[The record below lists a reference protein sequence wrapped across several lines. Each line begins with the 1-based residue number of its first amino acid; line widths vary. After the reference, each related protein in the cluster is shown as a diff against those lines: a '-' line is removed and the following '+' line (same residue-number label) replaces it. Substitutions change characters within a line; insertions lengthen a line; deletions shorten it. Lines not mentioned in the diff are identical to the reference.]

1 VTVEIRT
8 LRDTADDIAVGSE
21 LVREYVVATAAETG
35 HDVEVILGLVPE
47 IRDFAGR
54 YLRGGA
60 FLVAEAEGQVAG
72 GVGVTPGPGGTCDMN
87 RLWIRPHARGL
98 GLGRALCL
106 ASMDAARALGF
117 TRMALDVVPER
128 TTAIALYRDLGFT
141 DTEPAHDYPFPI
153 VPLARAL

>member
-1 VTVEIRT
+1 MAVEIRT
-8 LRDTADDIAVGSE
+8 LRDTAEDVAVGSE
-21 LVREYVVATAAETG
+21 LVREYVIATAEEVG
-35 HDVEVILGLVPE
+35 QDVEVILGLVPE

-60 FLVAEAEGQVAG
+60 FLVAEAEGRVAG
-72 GVGVTPGPGGTCDMN
+72 GVGVTPGAGGTCDMN
-87 RLWIRPHARGL
+87 RLWIRPHARRL

-128 TTAIALYRDLGFT
+128 TTAIAL
-141 DTEPAHDYPFPI
+141 
-153 VPLARAL
+153 